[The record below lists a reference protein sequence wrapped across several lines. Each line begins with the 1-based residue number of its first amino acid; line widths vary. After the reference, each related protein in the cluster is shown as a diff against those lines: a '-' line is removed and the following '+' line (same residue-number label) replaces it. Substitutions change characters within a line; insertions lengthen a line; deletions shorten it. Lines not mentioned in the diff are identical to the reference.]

1 MAVSD
6 RSWRAPEYTV
16 VVLVSFIVLQTL
28 LVIMHEFI
36 HSTVAW
42 LLGHMNSPFGI
53 VWGNPLTLT
62 GWDEGVEYSRLFAAG
77 HRHAAA
83 AIGASPLVVHAAI
96 VAAGFRLMKA
106 GRPENRWL
114 FHVLFWFVI
123 ANFMELFAYIT
134 MASFVPGG
142 DVGIFNL
149 GLMVSPWFLF
159 VGGSLTIAA
168 GLKVLYEQVLPR
180 MYAIFARGNRS
191 LEWTILQLTGC
202 ALFLWGS
209 GLRVAVYR
217 YPDPQWLFGLIGV
230 AAFCLTTVLYRPR

>member
-1 MAVSD
+1 MAVSG
-6 RSWRAPEYTV
+6 RPWRAAEYAF

-42 LLGHMNSPFGI
+42 LLGHMKSPFGI

-83 AIGASPLVVHAAI
+83 VIGVSPLVAHAAI
-96 VAAGFRLMKA
+96 VAAGLKLMKA

-114 FHVLFWFVI
+114 FHVLYWFVT

-134 MASFVPGG
+134 MASFVSGG
-142 DVGIFNL
+142 DVGIFNR
-149 GLMVSPWFLF
+149 GLMVSPWLLF
-159 VGGSLTIAA
+159 VGGSLAIAA
-168 GLKVLYEQVLPR
+168 GLKVLYGQVLPR
-180 MYAIFARGNRS
+180 VYALFACGNKS
-191 LEWTILQLTGC
+191 VEWMILLLTGC
-202 ALFLWGS
+202 AIFLWGS
-209 GLRVAVYR
+209 GLRVAFYR